1 MKLYNTIMSYFWL
14 AVASVSFVTVT
25 YLCFTEGF
33 EKYASNYVFAIIA
46 LATFFVKRW
55 MMKRVGN
62 HQQFLKDKSTE
73 KEG

>member
-1 MKLYNTIMSYFWL
+1 MSYFWL

-33 EKYASNYVFAIIA
+33 EKYASNYVFSFIA

-62 HQQFLKDKSTE
+62 HQQFLKDKS
-73 KEG
+73 KGQEG

>member
-1 MKLYNTIMSYFWL
+1 MNLYNTIMSYFWL
-14 AVASVSFVTVT
+14 AVACVSFVTVT

-33 EKYASNYVFAIIA
+33 DKYASNYVFAIIA

-62 HQQFLKDKSTE
+62 HQQFLKDKSNE
-73 KEG
+73 NQD

>member
-1 MKLYNTIMSYFWL
+1 MSYFWL

-25 YLCFTEGF
+25 YLCFTDGIQ
-33 EKYASNYVFAIIA
+33 KYASNYVFAIIA

-62 HQQFLKDKSTE
+62 HQQFLKDKS
-73 KEG
+73 KEHEG

>member
-1 MKLYNTIMSYFWL
+1 MNLYNTIMSYFWL
-14 AVASVSFVTVT
+14 AVACVSFVTVT

-33 EKYASNYVFAIIA
+33 DKYASNYVLAIIA

-62 HQQFLKDKSTE
+62 HQQFLKDKSNE
-73 KEG
+73 NQD